1 MIVGS
6 VNSDREAIVRLMI
19 VGPQGREREVEAI
32 VDTGYTGYLTLPSGL
47 ASDLELPFLMQG
59 SAILADGSEILF
71 DIHEAMVDWAGRRRR
86 ALIDIAESDS
96 LLGMELLHGHEL
108 AVQVIA
114 GGTVALHEL
123 RLA

>member
-6 VNSDREAIVRLMI
+6 VNTDREAIVRLMI
-19 VGPQGREREVEAI
+19 LGPQGREREVEAI
-32 VDTGYTGYLTLPSGL
+32 VDTGYTGSLTLPSDV
-47 ASDLELPFLMQG
+47 AADLELPFLMQG

-71 DIHEAMVDWAGRRRR
+71 DIHEATVDWAGRRRR
-86 ALIDIAESDS
+86 ALIDIAESDA

-114 GGTVALHEL
+114 GGTVALRRL